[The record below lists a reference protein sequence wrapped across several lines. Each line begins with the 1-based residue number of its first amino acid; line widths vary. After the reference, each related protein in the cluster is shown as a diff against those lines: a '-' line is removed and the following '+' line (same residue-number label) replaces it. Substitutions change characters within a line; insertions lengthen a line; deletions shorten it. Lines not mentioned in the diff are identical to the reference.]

1 VNQHLFL
8 AFLAVAA
15 GGALGAVLRYAAML
29 TTANW
34 FKDAYHGTML
44 VNILGSLLIG
54 YLLNLLPHDSGNNEF
69 LRLAV
74 ITGVLGGFT
83 TFSAFS
89 MDTLLLLQSGEM
101 GGAMLNIM
109 LTLSGTLIA
118 VFIGYEAGR
127 LIHGI

>member
-1 VNQHLFL
+1 MNQHLLL
-8 AFLAVAA
+8 AFLAVSA
-15 GGALGAVLRYAAML
+15 GGALGAVLRYGAML

-34 FKDAYHGTML
+34 LKDPHHGTML
-44 VNILGSLLIG
+44 VNILGSLLVG

-89 MDTLLLLQSGEM
+89 MDTLLLLQNGEM
-101 GGAMLNIM
+101 GRAMLNII

-127 LIHGI
+127 LIHAI

>member
-1 VNQHLFL
+1 MNQL
-8 AFLAVAA
+8 AILAVAA
-15 GGALGAVLRYAAML
+15 GGALGAVMRYSAML
-29 TTANW
+29 LTASW
-34 FKDAYHGTML
+34 FKDQHHGTML

-54 YLLNLLPHDSGNNEF
+54 YLINLLPHDSSNNEF
-69 LRLAV
+69 LRLAL

-89 MDTLLLLQSGEM
+89 MDTLLLMQSGEV
-101 GGAMLNIM
+101 GRAMLNIV

-118 VFIGYEAGR
+118 VFIGFETGR